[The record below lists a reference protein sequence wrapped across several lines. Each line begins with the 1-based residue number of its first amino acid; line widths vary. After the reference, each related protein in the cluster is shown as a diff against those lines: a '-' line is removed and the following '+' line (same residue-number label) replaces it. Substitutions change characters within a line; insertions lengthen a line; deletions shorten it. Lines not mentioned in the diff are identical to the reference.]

1 MKINSAL
8 RWPAPRLQGTR
19 ALYTILITQA
29 LSMIGSR
36 MTTVGLGLWLFEQT
50 HTTTPLLLAAFFMEL
65 PGMVLGSVAGAVVD
79 RVPRKPVLILTD
91 AGLALGT
98 LVLLT
103 SILTDT
109 FSVVLLYAVAL
120 VQGTLTIFQG
130 PASEASLSLMTPD
143 QGRDRVNGL
152 RQMLFPFA
160 GIVAPALTGLLYT
173 FGGIATVFAV
183 DLTTFAI
190 AATVVLF
197 IHIPQPPT
205 LEAGR
210 EPTTFWQDWRA
221 GLHYLTTQPGLLALL
236 VNTVLG
242 NYLLNGSL
250 EITIPY
256 VVTISGSEVVT
267 GLVLTAMSVGA
278 FAGGAIIA
286 ARANVRRR
294 VQWILMGGLVTALM
308 YLVYGMVRSPWLLA
322 GSLFVLMIPLPMGGA
337 LMQSLLQTRVPP
349 QLQGRVFAIYAQLGF
364 VGSTTSFLSI
374 GPLVDRV
381 LEPSVWQPWWSLVA
395 PVVGSGPGAGMALLM
410 VATGVVMGLTTLV
423 LWLLPA
429 ARRLDT
435 ELIPV
440 THSPSSSL

>member
-1 MKINSAL
+1 MKSSAL
-8 RWPAPRLQGTR
+8 SRANGAPIQGLA

-36 MTTVGLGLWLFEQT
+36 MSTIGLGLWLFAQT
-50 HTTTPLLLAAFFMEL
+50 GTTTPLLLVAFFLEV
-65 PGMVLGSVAGAVVD
+65 PGMVLGSVAGAVID

-98 LVLLT
+98 LVLLA

-109 FSVVLLYAVAL
+109 FSVPLLYTVAL

-130 PASEASLSLMTPD
+130 PASEASLSLMTPEH
-143 QGRDRVNGL
+143 GRDRINGL

-160 GIVAPALTGLLYT
+160 GIVAPALTGLLYA

-183 DLTTFAI
+183 DLTTFAV
-190 AATVVLF
+190 AATAVLF
-197 IHIPQPPT
+197 MQIPQPPAPNA
-205 LEAGR
+205 EG

-221 GLHYLTTQPGLLALL
+221 GLHYLTTRPGLLALL

-256 VVTISGSEVVT
+256 VITVTGSEVIT

-278 FAGGAIIA
+278 FTGGAIIA
-286 ARANVRRR
+286 ARANIRHR
-294 VQWILMGGLVTALM
+294 VQWMLMGGLVTALM
-308 YLVYGMVRSPWLLA
+308 YVVYGQVRSPWLLA
-322 GSLFVLMIPLPMGGA
+322 SALFILMIPLPMGGA

-349 QLQGRVFAIYAQLGF
+349 HFQGRVFAIYAQLGF
-364 VGSTTSFLSI
+364 VGSTASFLSI

-381 LEPSVWQPWWSLVA
+381 LEPGVQQPWWALVA
-395 PVVGSGPGAGMALLM
+395 PVVGNEAGAGMALLM
-410 VATGVVMGLTTLV
+410 VVTGLVMGAVTAA

-429 ARRLDT
+429 VRQLDY
-435 ELIPV
+435 
-440 THSPSSSL
+440 SSNNQ

>member
-1 MKINSAL
+1 MKSNPLS
-8 RWPAPRLQGTR
+8 RCKVPPFQGMT
-19 ALYTILITQA
+19 ALYAILTTQA

-36 MTTVGLGLWLFEQT
+36 MSTIGLGLWLFTQT
-50 HTTTPLLLAAFFMEL
+50 GTTTPLLLAAFFLEV
-65 PGMVLGSVAGAVVD
+65 PGMVLGSVAGAVID
-79 RVPRKPVLILTD
+79 RVPRKPVLLLTD

-98 LVLLT
+98 LVLLA
-103 SILTDT
+103 SIITDT
-109 FSVVLLYAVAL
+109 FSVALLYMVAL
-120 VQGTLTIFQG
+120 VQGTLTIFQS
-130 PASEASLSLMTPD
+130 PASEASLSLMTPE

-160 GIVAPALTGLLYT
+160 GIVAPALTGLIYA

-183 DLTTFAI
+183 DLTTFAL
-190 AATVVLF
+190 AATVLLF
-197 IHIPQPPT
+197 IHIPQPPAP
-205 LEAGR
+205 EAGSA
-210 EPTTFWQDWRA
+210 PTTFWQDWRA

-286 ARANVRRR
+286 ARANVRHR
-294 VQWILMGGLVTALM
+294 VQWMLIGGLVTALM
-308 YLVYGMVRSPWLLA
+308 YLVYGVVRSPWLLA
-322 GSLFVLMIPLPMGGA
+322 GSLFILMIPLPMGGA
-337 LMQSLLQTRVPP
+337 LMQSLLQTRVPLG
-349 QLQGRVFAIYAQLGF
+349 LQGRVFAIYAQLGF
-364 VGSTTSFLSI
+364 VGSTASFLSI

-381 LEPSVWQPWWSLVA
+381 LEPSVRQPWWSLMA
-395 PVVGSGPGAGMALLM
+395 PVVGREAGAGMALLM
-410 VATGVVMGLTTLV
+410 VVTGLVMAVVTLV

-429 ARRLDT
+429 VRQLD
-435 ELIPV
+435 
-440 THSPSSSL
+440 HRHN

>member
-1 MKINSAL
+1 MKSHAVSHNKA
-8 RWPAPRLQGTR
+8 APIQGMG

-36 MTTVGLGLWLFEQT
+36 MSTIGLGLWLFAQT
-50 HTTTPLLLAAFFMEL
+50 GTTTPLLLAAFFLEV
-65 PGMVLGSVAGAVVD
+65 PGMVLGSVAGAVID

-98 LVLLT
+98 LILLG

-109 FSVVLLYAVAL
+109 FSVPLLYAVAL
-120 VQGTLTIFQG
+120 VQGTLTIFQS
-130 PASEASLSLMTPD
+130 PASDASLSLMTPED
-143 QGRDRVNGL
+143 RRDRINGL

-160 GIVAPALTGLLYT
+160 GIVAPALTGLLYA
-173 FGGIATVFAV
+173 FGGIGMVFAV

-190 AATVVLF
+190 AATAVF
-197 IHIPQPPT
+197 FMQIPQPPT
-205 LEAGR
+205 PDTEG

-221 GLHYLTTQPGLLALL
+221 GLHYLSAQPGLLALL

-256 VVTISGSEVVT
+256 VITVTGSEVVT

-278 FAGGAIIA
+278 FTGGAIIA
-286 ARANVRRR
+286 ARTTIRRR
-294 VQWILMGGLVTALM
+294 VQWMLAGGLVTALM
-308 YLVYGMVRSPWLLA
+308 YVVYGQVRSPWLLA
-322 GSLFVLMIPLPMGGA
+322 GALFIMMIPLPMGGA

-349 QLQGRVFAIYAQLGF
+349 HLQGRIFAIYAQLGF
-364 VGSTTSFLSI
+364 VGSTASFLSI

-381 LEPSVWQPWWSLVA
+381 LEPSVQQPWWAAVA
-395 PVVGSGPGAGMALLM
+395 PVVGHSAGSGMALLM
-410 VATGVVMGLTTLV
+410 VVTGLVMGVVTV
-423 LWLLPA
+423 ALWLLPTV
-429 ARRLDT
+429 RQLDAPT
-435 ELIPV
+435 M
-440 THSPSSSL
+440 PSV

>member
-1 MKINSAL
+1 MKINAMFHGK
-8 RWPAPRLQGTR
+8 APPLHGMY
-19 ALYTILITQA
+19 ALYAILITQA

-36 MTTVGLGLWLFEQT
+36 MSTIGLGLWLFAQT
-50 HTTTPLLLAAFFMEL
+50 GTTTPLLLAAFFLEV
-65 PGMVLGSVAGAVVD
+65 PGMLLGSVAGAVID

-103 SILTDT
+103 SIITNT
-109 FSVVLLYAVAL
+109 FNVTLLYTVAL
-120 VQGTLTIFQG
+120 AQGALTIFQS
-130 PASEASLSLMTPD
+130 PASDASLSLMTPE
-143 QGRDRVNGL
+143 QGRDRINGL

-160 GIVAPALTGLLYT
+160 GIVAPALTGLLYAL
-173 FGGIATVFAV
+173 GGIATVFAV
-183 DLTTFAI
+183 DLMTFAV
-190 AATVVLF
+190 AATAVLF
-197 IHIPQPPT
+197 MHIPQPPAP
-205 LEAGR
+205 EATNA
-210 EPTTFWQDWRA
+210 PTTFWQDWRA
-221 GLHYLTTQPGLLALL
+221 GLHYVTAQTGLLALL

-256 VVTISGSEVVT
+256 IVTITGSELIT

-278 FAGGAIIA
+278 FTGGAMIA

-294 VQWILMGGLVTALM
+294 VQWMLAGALVTALM
-308 YLVYGMVRSPWLLA
+308 YVVYGTVRSPWLLA

-364 VGSTTSFLSI
+364 AGSTASFLSI

-381 LEPSVWQPWWSLVA
+381 LEPAVRQPWWSLVA
-395 PVVGSGPGAGMALLM
+395 PVVGSGAGAGMALLM
-410 VATGVVMGLTTLV
+410 VVTGVVMGVITAV

-429 ARRLDT
+429 VRQLD
-435 ELIPV
+435 
-440 THSPSSSL
+440 H

>member
-1 MKINSAL
+1 MKINPSFGEK
-8 RWPAPRLQGTR
+8 APPVQGQY
-19 ALYTILITQA
+19 ALYTMLITQA

-98 LVLLT
+98 LVLLASMIT
-103 SILTDT
+103 GT
-109 FSVVLLYAVAL
+109 FSVALLYGVAL
-120 VQGTLTIFQG
+120 VQGMLTIFQG

-160 GIVAPALTGLLYT
+160 GIVAPALTGLLYAT
-173 FGGIATVFAV
+173 GGIATVFAV
-183 DLTTFAI
+183 DLATFAV
-190 AATVVLF
+190 AATAVLF
-197 IHIPQPPT
+197 IQIPQPS
-205 LEAGR
+205 AADASS
-210 EPTTFWQDWRA
+210 EPTTLWQDLRA
-221 GLHYLTTQPGLLALL
+221 GVGFLFLQPGLLALL
-236 VNTVLG
+236 ANTVIG

-256 VVTISGSEVVT
+256 VITMTGSEVAT

-278 FAGGAIIA
+278 FTGGAIIA
-286 ARANVRRR
+286 ARANIRNR
-294 VQWILMGGLVTALM
+294 VQWMLLGSGLVALM
-308 YLVYGMVRSPWLLA
+308 YIVYGLVHSPWLLA
-322 GSLFVLMIPLPMGGA
+322 GTLFVLMIPLPMGGA

-349 QLQGRVFAIYAQLGF
+349 HLQGRVFAIYAQLGF
-364 VGSTTSFLSI
+364 VGSTASFLSI

-381 LEPSVWQPWWSLVA
+381 LEPSVRQPWWSLVA
-395 PVVGSGPGAGMALLM
+395 PVVGRAAGAGMALLM
-410 VATGVVMGLTTLV
+410 IVTGVVMAVVTLV

-429 ARRLDT
+429 VRQIDQGNN
-435 ELIPV
+435 
-440 THSPSSSL
+440 

>member
-1 MKINSAL
+1 MKSNAL
-8 RWPAPRLQGTR
+8 SRAKVSPLQGMA

-36 MTTVGLGLWLFEQT
+36 MSTIGLGLWLFAQT
-50 HTTTPLLLAAFFMEL
+50 GTTTPLLLAAFFLEV
-65 PGMVLGSVAGAVVD
+65 PGMVLGSVAGAVID

-98 LVLLT
+98 LVLLS

-109 FSVVLLYAVAL
+109 FSVPLLYAVAL
-120 VQGTLTIFQG
+120 VQGTLTIFQS
-130 PASEASLSLMTPD
+130 PASDASLSLMTPEL
-143 QGRDRVNGL
+143 GRDRINGL

-160 GIVAPALTGLLYT
+160 GIVAPALTGLLYA
-173 FGGIATVFAV
+173 FGGIGTVFAV

-190 AATVVLF
+190 AATAVLF
-197 IHIPQPPT
+197 IQIPQPAAP
-205 LEAGR
+205 EEEG

-256 VVTISGSEVVT
+256 VITITGSEVVT

-278 FAGGAIIA
+278 FTGGAIIA
-286 ARANVRRR
+286 ARANIRHR
-294 VQWILMGGLVTALM
+294 VQWMLVGSLVTALM
-308 YLVYGMVRSPWLLA
+308 YLVYGQVRSPWLLA
-322 GSLFVLMIPLPMGGA
+322 GALFVLMIPLPMGGA

-349 QLQGRVFAIYAQLGF
+349 QLQGRIFAIYAQLGF
-364 VGSTTSFLSI
+364 VGSTASFLSI

-381 LEPSVWQPWWSLVA
+381 LEPGVQQPWWALVA
-395 PVVGSGPGAGMALLM
+395 PVVGHSAGSGMALLM
-410 VATGVVMGLTTLV
+410 VVTGLVMGVVTVV

-429 ARRLDT
+429 VRQLD
-435 ELIPV
+435 
-440 THSPSSSL
+440 PSAS